1 MNESLV
7 VNIRQAS
14 NGFIVQYEETH
25 KGLEISAEFVA
36 LDLGE
41 ALDIIQDMFSQ
52 EQSSADMSN
61 ILDTP
66 IEQDKK

>member
-1 MNESLV
+1 
-7 VNIRQAS
+7 
-14 NGFIVQYEETH
+14 VQYEETH

-36 LDLGE
+36 LDLEE

>member
-1 MNESLV
+1 MNESLN

-14 NGFIVQYEETH
+14 NGFIVQYEEIH

-36 LDLGE
+36 LDLEE

>member
-36 LDLGE
+36 LDLEE

-52 EQSSADMSN
+52 EQSRADMSN